1 MAEQSKQEK
10 KEATQAESKVLE
22 VSSSPH
28 LQDDSTSRRVMLEV
42 AIGTLP
48 AVIMAIYLFRTSAI
62 VVLLSCLVGGMGTEW
77 IFNAV
82 RKKRQTILDGSALV
96 TCLILA
102 LSLPPTFPWWG
113 CVIGSVV
120 GIGVAKML
128 FGGLGS
134 NIFNPAM
141 VGRAFLMACFG
152 TMMTTWTAPVI
163 QTTTADN
170 GSASAV
176 VSRCDP
182 NACCKVTGGACV
194 CKASGKPGCGSE
206 VAAVTQATPLALAK
220 QAVKTN
226 AKLQEMNREIETLEQ
241 EGVFSD
247 DLKQEY
253 DKTRRDQK
261 ARLANLNGNKQELF
275 LGTISGSVGETS
287 ALLWLLGGL
296 FLLWRRTITFH
307 IPLAVL
313 ASALVL
319 ATGAWLIDSE
329 VYPDPLVHLCGGG
342 LMMCAFFIATDPVS
356 CPLSKRG
363 RVIFGIG
370 VGVLVMLIR
379 LIGGYPEGVMY
390 AVLLMNSMTP
400 LLDRWTRPTPLG
412 GHVKKE

>member
-1 MAEQSKQEK
+1 MAEQSVQEK
-10 KEATQAESKVLE
+10 KAVKADEAKVLE

-28 LQDDSTSRRVMLEV
+28 LQDESTSRRVMLEV

-48 AVIMAIYLFRTSAI
+48 AAMMAIYLFRGSAVI
-62 VVLLSCLVGGMGTEW
+62 VLLSCLVAGMGTEW

-82 RKKRQTILDGSALV
+82 RKKTQTILDGSALV
-96 TCLILA
+96 TCLILG

-120 GIGVAKML
+120 AIGVAKML
-128 FGGLGS
+128 FGGLGA

-152 TMMTTWTAPVI
+152 SMMTTWVVTAPDLAEHRDKYEKIAQERKISV
-163 QTTTADN
+163 D
-170 GSASAV
+170 
-176 VSRCDP
+176 
-182 NACCKVTGGACV
+182 
-194 CKASGKPGCGSE
+194 
-206 VAAVTQATPLALAK
+206 AVTQPTPLAKLK
-220 QAVKTN
+220 QAIKN
-226 AKLQEMNREIETLEQ
+226 QKRLQEIDAEIETLKAEAAPAA
-241 EGVFSD
+241 
-247 DLKQEY
+247 DLAKAEE
-253 DKTRRDQK
+253 DKNNTITTRNE
-261 ARLANLNGNKQELF
+261 RLHEVNTNKQAIF
-275 LGTISGSVGETS
+275 MGMINGSTGEAPTW
-287 ALLWLLGGL
+287 LWLIGGL
-296 FLLWRRTITFH
+296 FLLWRRTITYH

-313 ASALVL
+313 
-319 ATGAWLIDSE
+319 GAAFVVAAIAWGLNSE
-329 VYPDPLVHLCGGG
+329 VYPNPLMHLCTGG

-370 VGVLVMLIR
+370 VGILIMLIR

-412 GHVKKE
+412 GHVQKG